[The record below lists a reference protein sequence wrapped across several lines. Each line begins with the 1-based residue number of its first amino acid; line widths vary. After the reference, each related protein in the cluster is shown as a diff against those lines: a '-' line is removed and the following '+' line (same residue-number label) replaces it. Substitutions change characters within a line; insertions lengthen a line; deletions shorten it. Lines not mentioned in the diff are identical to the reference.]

1 LVEIDEVLREQTAA
15 CGRSAAGGDNPA
27 KTLASAI
34 DGALPVVWGQDGHL
48 AVAAMRWKTQ
58 LNENAKIPAYA
69 VCVPELDHNEVVGL
83 GPGAPPADRLA
94 IVAIR
99 SPTEDS
105 RMTRR
110 IEASVRLAGG
120 AGARVLEAHARGS
133 SPLAQLA
140 SAVQM
145 GDLVSTYLAVLRGVD
160 PTPVDAITR
169 LKAELS

>member
-1 LVEIDEVLREQTAA
+1 
-15 CGRSAAGGDNPA
+15 
-27 KTLASAI
+27 
-34 DGALPVVWGQDGHL
+34 
-48 AVAAMRWKTQ
+48 
-58 LNENAKIPAYA
+58 
-69 VCVPELDHNEVVGL
+69 
-83 GPGAPPADRLA
+83 
-94 IVAIR
+94 
-99 SPTEDS
+99 
-105 RMTRR
+105 MTRR
-110 IEASVRLAGG
+110 IEASVRLAGD